1 MKSCLILGLFAAIV
15 LAQASTFNPDING
28 QVHSDG
34 EKLVEVTT
42 EANK

>member
-15 LAQASTFNPDING
+15 LAQASTFPDLNG
-28 QVHSDG
+28 QVHSGG
-34 EKLVEVTT
+34 EKLVEITT